1 MKNSCCSI
9 ATELLA
15 DRAYLWRSF
24 SWRLQEKTATISLA
38 LERFFCGNTSI
49 HDLRYVSWEVSR
61 TLITT
66 TLWRGGSSCMEDGL
80 AAKLIPQLLDLF
92 SSKKIFIQAS
102 GDWRCL
108 FDSMIAVVFFGWS
121 NNGTSGFTI
130 IRLNLV
136 SVRIFRHIIIIFR
149 CHN

>member
-66 TLWRGGSSCMEDGL
+66 TLWRGGSSCTGL

-92 SSKKIFIQAS
+92 SSKEILIQAS
-102 GDWRCL
+102 GNWRCP
-108 FDSMIAVVFFGWS
+108 FDSMITVVFFGRS
-121 NNGTSGFTI
+121 NNRTSGFRTM
-130 IRLNLV
+130 RSDLV
-136 SVRIFRHIIIIFR
+136 SVRIFRHLIIIYR
-149 CHN
+149 HHN